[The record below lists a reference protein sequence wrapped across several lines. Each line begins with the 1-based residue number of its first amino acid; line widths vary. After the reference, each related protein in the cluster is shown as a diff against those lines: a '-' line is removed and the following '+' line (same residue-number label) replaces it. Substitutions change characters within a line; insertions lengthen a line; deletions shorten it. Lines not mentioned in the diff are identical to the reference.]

1 MATPQRQALRQPVE
15 STCAAIGN
23 GRNDRLM
30 LGAAALGIAVIGPE
44 GLHTEALT
52 AADILALSI
61 DEALG
66 LLDDPR
72 TLTATLRP

>member
-1 MATPQRQALRQPVE
+1 
-15 STCAAIGN
+15 
-23 GRNDRLM
+23 
-30 LGAAALGIAVIGPE
+30 VIGPE

-52 AADILALSI
+52 AADILAHSV

-66 LLDDPR
+66 LLNDPR